1 MKTVCESWLNFNQLV
16 GTDYSLHM
24 ARLDACRLVYS
35 QCILNNIK
43 IDTFDKV
50 LGDVL
55 RIENYSDYQSFE
67 DMFI

>member
-1 MKTVCESWLNFNQLV
+1 MEVGFLLEMEVCLLYNKNKINQLN
-16 GTDYSLHM
+16 
-24 ARLDACRLVYS
+24 ACRLVYS

-67 DMFI
+67 DVFI